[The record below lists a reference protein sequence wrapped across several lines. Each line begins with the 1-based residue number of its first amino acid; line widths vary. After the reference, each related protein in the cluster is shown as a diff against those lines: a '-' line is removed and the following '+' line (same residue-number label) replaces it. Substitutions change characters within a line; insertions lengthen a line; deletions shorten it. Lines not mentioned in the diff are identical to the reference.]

1 MQKVATYLEISTKYP
16 EVSTFLFDM
25 DGTLM
30 FTERLHAMA
39 INSILVNNEE
49 NPFDIDVLESICIG
63 LNDEVVFH
71 KLQKDQLLKDLS
83 LEQFIADK
91 KVIFFKLLKDI
102 RPAEIFK
109 PAVKKLLKDIKKSNS
124 QLALVTSSERETTYQ
139 LLDFLKLK
147 DLFDIIITRED
158 TELNKPHPAP
168 YLHAFEKLGQ
178 RDPKSC
184 LIFEDSNVGLT
195 AAKDSQ
201 ANVFKVEWY
210 S

>member
-158 TELNKPHPAP
+158 TELNKTPTLPLTSTLLKIRP
-168 YLHAFEKLGQ
+168 T
-178 RDPKSC
+178 RPKELSY
-184 LIFEDSNVGLT
+184 F
-195 AAKDSQ
+195 
-201 ANVFKVEWY
+201 
-210 S
+210 